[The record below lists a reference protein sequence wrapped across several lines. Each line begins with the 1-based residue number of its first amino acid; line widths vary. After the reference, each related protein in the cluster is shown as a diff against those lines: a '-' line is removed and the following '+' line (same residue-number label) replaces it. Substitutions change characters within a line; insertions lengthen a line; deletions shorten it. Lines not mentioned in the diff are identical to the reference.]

1 MNNIKAHLITGIG
14 IAIYTFYIQNC
25 PEVIKPTLCNK
36 GFTML
41 LSNQFLITA
50 WIYRLKPFIS
60 YNFWKKLMR
69 VQFVSIAIIFVGR
82 SIRLIQYYY
91 F

>member
-1 MNNIKAHLITGIG
+1 MNNMRAHMITGIG
-14 IAIYTFYIQNC
+14 LAMYTFYIQNC
-25 PEVIKPTLCNK
+25 PEVIKSTLCHK
-36 GFTML
+36 GFMML

-50 WIYRLKPFIS
+50 WIYRSKPFIS
-60 YNFWKKLMR
+60 YNFWKNLMR
-69 VQFVSIAIIFVGR
+69 VQFVSITLMFVGR